1 VVSNASLLAWDDA
14 LRGAA
19 AGLFLMIAMIL
30 IRDRRLT
37 TTRMLGPTLAL
48 VAVAGTLW
56 SAPGFP
62 QLTWWSAPLR
72 FLAANG
78 SVLVWLWARAAF
90 DDDFRLRPWHGA
102 LWIIIGLLG
111 LSPMLAR
118 AMRLSAAD
126 LVGQSVSV
134 IALLFAALAGVQ
146 TLPTWRADLIAGR
159 RRLRVAVLIGCCVL
173 GIATAAADFLPYAG
187 AGPAAIL
194 LANFASAL
202 GLCALA
208 VLAGWTV
215 IKSTELQLIAGNDRD
230 QPARAPREAV
240 VDQAELGR
248 VAQMMSVE
256 RAYRQEGLTIAA
268 LAGKLQL
275 PEYRLRQLI
284 NEGLGYRNFNAFL
297 NRYRLDDAK
306 AALGDPE
313 QKDVPVLTIAMD
325 TGFQSIGPFNRAFK
339 ADTGVTPTE
348 FRRAALQA
356 AAGTGRFQE
365 SASAQQLSANPDDT
379 PARRPA
385 RRL

>member
-1 VVSNASLLAWDDA
+1 VSDASQLAWDYA

-19 AGLFLMIAMIL
+19 AGFFLMIAMIL

-48 VAVAGTLW
+48 VAAAGTLW

-62 QLTWWSAPLR
+62 QLSWWSAPLR

-90 DDDFRLRPWHGA
+90 DDDFRIKPWHGA
-102 LWIIIGLLG
+102 LWVIVGLVG

-118 AMRLSAAD
+118 ATWISLAD
-126 LVGQSVSV
+126 LAGQSVSV
-134 IALLFAALAGVQ
+134 IAPLFTVLAGVQ
-146 TLPTWRADLIAGR
+146 TLPTWHTDLIAGR
-159 RRLRVAVLIGCCVL
+159 RRLRVAVLIGTCIL
-173 GIATAAADFLPYAG
+173 GIAGAAADFLPYAG
-187 AGPAAIL
+187 AGSAAIL
-194 LANFASAL
+194 LANFASTL

-208 VLAGWTV
+208 VLAGWMV
-215 IKSTELQLIAGNDRD
+215 VQSADLQLPAGNDKDR
-230 QPARAPREAV
+230 PARAPRETAV
-240 VDQAELGR
+240 EQAELGR
-248 VAQMMSVE
+248 LEQMMNVE

-268 LAGKLQL
+268 LAAKLEL

-297 NRYRLDDAK
+297 NRYRIEDAK
-306 AALGDPE
+306 AALTDPS

-325 TGFQSIGPFNRAFK
+325 AGFQSIGPFNRAFK
-339 ADTGVTPTE
+339 TDTGVTPTE

-356 AAGTGRFQE
+356 ASATSRFEE
-365 SASAQQLSANPDDT
+365 SASPEQLSASPDEA

-385 RRL
+385 HRL